1 MSAAADKPAPGAPPA
16 LSLQRLSKRFGG
28 VTALDNVSLDV
39 APGEVHGLLGQNGS
53 GKSTLI
59 RVLAGFHAP
68 EPGAQLAI
76 HGQNIGL
83 PIPPGTSL
91 GLGLAFV
98 HQHLALVPSLSV
110 LQNLRIEQFATR
122 TQWRI
127 DWGAE
132 RRKARE
138 TFRRFGLTIDPDDRI
153 GDLPQVERA
162 LVAIV
167 RAFEDLAANTR
178 RDRPGLLV
186 LDEPTPFLPRA
197 GVDQLFA
204 LVRNIAAHGTSVI
217 FVSHDVEEVMEITDR
232 ATILRDG
239 TVAGSLVTREATA
252 EQFVE
257 LIVGRQVRLFRGE
270 RRDFSAAPLAARIG
284 ALSGGIVRE
293 VSVDLRR
300 GEIVG
305 LTGLIGSGFDEVPY
319 LVFGAK
325 RADTG
330 TIDIDDRHY
339 PAVDFSPPAAIA
351 AGIALLPADRLTA
364 AGVAALSVAH
374 NITLPVLADFFHA
387 CRLDWPRI
395 MARAA
400 ELCHAY
406 DVRPNRPDLKLG
418 SLSGGNQQKVV
429 MIKWLQAKPRLLLLH
444 EPTQGVDVGARQA
457 LFAALHDAA
466 RAGTAILCASTDY
479 EELAQICDRVLI
491 FARGRIVHEL
501 GGAEFSKESIA
512 EYCLRSV
519 SFGGFV
525 TRAAPAA

>member
-1 MSAAADKPAPGAPPA
+1 
-16 LSLQRLSKRFGG
+16 
-28 VTALDNVSLDV
+28 
-39 APGEVHGLLGQNGS
+39 
-53 GKSTLI
+53 
-59 RVLAGFHAP
+59 
-68 EPGAQLAI
+68 
-76 HGQNIGL
+76 
-83 PIPPGTSL
+83 
-91 GLGLAFV
+91 V

-162 LVAIV
+162 LVAII

-204 LVRNIAAHGTSVI
+204 LVRNIVAHGTSVI

-270 RRDFSAAPLAARIG
+270 RRDFSTAPLAARIG

-330 TIDIDDRHY
+330 TIDIDDGASSAFRWPSTTLSRY
-339 PAVDFSPPAAIA
+339 VFCSGISSNTPPRGSGFSSSAA
-351 AGIALLPADRLTA
+351 
-364 AGVAALSVAH
+364 
-374 NITLPVLADFFHA
+374 
-387 CRLDWPRI
+387 
-395 MARAA
+395 
-400 ELCHAY
+400 
-406 DVRPNRPDLKLG
+406 
-418 SLSGGNQQKVV
+418 
-429 MIKWLQAKPRLLLLH
+429 
-444 EPTQGVDVGARQA
+444 
-457 LFAALHDAA
+457 AA
-466 RAGTAILCASTDY
+466 R
-479 EELAQICDRVLI
+479 
-491 FARGRIVHEL
+491 
-501 GGAEFSKESIA
+501 
-512 EYCLRSV
+512 
-519 SFGGFV
+519 
-525 TRAAPAA
+525 

>member
-1 MSAAADKPAPGAPPA
+1 VSAAADKPAPGAPPT

-83 PIPPGTSL
+83 PVPSGTSL

-186 LDEPTPFLPRA
+186 LDEPTP
-197 GVDQLFA
+197 
-204 LVRNIAAHGTSVI
+204 T
-217 FVSHDVEEVMEITDR
+217 
-232 ATILRDG
+232 
-239 TVAGSLVTREATA
+239 
-252 EQFVE
+252 
-257 LIVGRQVRLFRGE
+257 
-270 RRDFSAAPLAARIG
+270 
-284 ALSGGIVRE
+284 
-293 VSVDLRR
+293 
-300 GEIVG
+300 
-305 LTGLIGSGFDEVPY
+305 
-319 LVFGAK
+319 
-325 RADTG
+325 
-330 TIDIDDRHY
+330 
-339 PAVDFSPPAAIA
+339 
-351 AGIALLPADRLTA
+351 
-364 AGVAALSVAH
+364 
-374 NITLPVLADFFHA
+374 
-387 CRLDWPRI
+387 
-395 MARAA
+395 
-400 ELCHAY
+400 
-406 DVRPNRPDLKLG
+406 
-418 SLSGGNQQKVV
+418 
-429 MIKWLQAKPRLLLLH
+429 KPRSS
-444 EPTQGVDVGARQA
+444 ARSIKRRSGSITTPSN
-457 LFAALHDAA
+457 FRTA
-466 RAGTAILCASTDY
+466 R
-479 EELAQICDRVLI
+479 
-491 FARGRIVHEL
+491 
-501 GGAEFSKESIA
+501 
-512 EYCLRSV
+512 
-519 SFGGFV
+519 SFC
-525 TRAAPAA
+525 

>member
-1 MSAAADKPAPGAPPA
+1 VSATSNKTAPGMPPA
-16 LSLQRLSKRFGG
+16 LSFQHLSKRFGG
-28 VTALDNVSLDV
+28 VTALDDVSLEV

-59 RVLAGFHAP
+59 RILAGFHAP
-68 EPGAQLAI
+68 EPGARLAI
-76 HGQNIGL
+76 HGQNVRL
-83 PIPPGTSL
+83 PIAPGTALRL
-91 GLGLAFV
+91 GIAFV
-98 HQHLALVPSLSV
+98 HQHLALAPSLSV

-127 DWGAE
+127 DWRTE
-132 RRKARE
+132 RRRARE

-153 GDLPQVERA
+153 SDLPQVERA

-167 RAFEDLAANTR
+167 RAFEDIAANTH

-197 GVDQLFA
+197 GVDQLFT
-204 LVRNIAAHGTSVI
+204 LVRNIATHGTSVI
-217 FVSHDVEEVMEITDR
+217 FVSHDVEEVLEITDR

-239 TVAGSLVTREATA
+239 KVAGSLVTREATA

-257 LIVGRQVRLFRGE
+257 IIVGRQLRRFRSE
-270 RRDFSAAPLAARIG
+270 RRDLSALPLSARIS
-284 ALSGGIVRE
+284 ALSGGTVRD
-293 VSVDLRR
+293 VSVELRC

-325 RADTG
+325 PANSG
-330 TIDIDDRHY
+330 TVEIDARHY
-339 PAVDFSPPAAIA
+339 AASQLSPSVAITA
-351 AGIALLPADRLTA
+351 RIALLPADRLTA
-364 AGVAALSVAH
+364 AGVGALSVAH
-374 NITLPVLADFFHA
+374 NISLPVLARFFRA
-387 CRLDWPRI
+387 GRLQWPRI

-400 ELCHAY
+400 ELCDAY
-406 DVRPNRPDLKLG
+406 EVRPNRPELKLG

-429 MIKWLQAKPRLLLLH
+429 MIKWLQTRPRVLLLH

-457 LFAALHDAA
+457 LFAALHEAA
-466 RAGTAILCASTDY
+466 RGGTGVLCASTDY

-491 FARGRIVHEL
+491 FARGQIVREL
-501 GGAEFSKESIA
+501 RGAELSKESIA
-512 EYCLRSV
+512 EHCLRSV
-519 SFGGFV
+519 SLAGFV
-525 TRAAPAA
+525 TRAAA